1 MATPLHHNGEH
12 TAAATRAYHGR
23 RTHVPRPTYRLMAA
37 TRRRIKSVIEKK
49 NKQTHATDTT
59 PTRYGTSAIVGRL
72 LRSRY
77 SDTLILTPHHPLRG
91 MIRGYGAV
99 KSPTSISGQ
108 KDGTKRT
115 VPHNPRTWKT
125 WGEQNQYGVIRPY
138 PRAPLI
144 YKTWGKRTSTEIP
157 ECFSSYA

>member
-1 MATPLHHNGEH
+1 
-12 TAAATRAYHGR
+12 
-23 RTHVPRPTYRLMAA
+23 MAA
-37 TRRRIKSVIEKK
+37 TRRRIKSAIEKK

-59 PTRYGTSAIVGRL
+59 PTRYGTSVIVGRL

-108 KDGTKRT
+108 KDGTKCT
-115 VPHNPRTWKT
+115 VPHTPPDLEGTKITRKEYKNYSMQEQKT
-125 WGEQNQYGVIRPY
+125 PFRDRIVLKGGNN
-138 PRAPLI
+138 
-144 YKTWGKRTSTEIP
+144 
-157 ECFSSYA
+157 